1 MKKFLVAEFLA
12 YNLLKEEGTAAGELG
27 NSDLLELARCR
38 VSSIYGLP
46 KCPSELGRLFA
57 NDLITLTSEDFSSQ
71 QACTENVTSC
81 SGAKNLESESS
92 SHSNIEDMDSESSSE
107 SGPDGNADSES
118 SHDINTKGQRS
129 MESEP
134 FISSGA
140 KGIQT

>member
-57 NDLITLTSEDFSSQ
+57 NDLITLTSEDFSGQ
-71 QACTENVTSC
+71 QACTEDVTSC
-81 SGAKNLESESS
+81 IGTC
-92 SHSNIEDMDSESSSE
+92 
-107 SGPDGNADSES
+107 P
-118 SHDINTKGQRS
+118 T
-129 MESEP
+129 
-134 FISSGA
+134 F
-140 KGIQT
+140 